1 MLLPNLVTTLFAKY
15 ISSPLALNLIEGVFR
30 LLFFFIYIVYV
41 SKLEDVKRVFE
52 YHGAEHKSI
61 HAYES
66 GEELTVENIKKHSI
80 MHKRCGTSFLFMVMM
95 ISIIVLSFF
104 GWPSVIMRIVTRVI
118 ALPIVAGISYEVNR
132 IMGRLDNK
140 LCNALSLPGLLIQKY
155 ATVKEPDDSQI
166 EVAIVALK
174 SVLPSEGEDDS
185 W

>member
-1 MLLPNLVTTLFAKY
+1 M
-15 ISSPLALNLIEGVFR
+15 
-30 LLFFFIYIVYV
+30 FFFIYIVYV

-174 SVLPSEGEDDS
+174 SVLPSQGEDDS